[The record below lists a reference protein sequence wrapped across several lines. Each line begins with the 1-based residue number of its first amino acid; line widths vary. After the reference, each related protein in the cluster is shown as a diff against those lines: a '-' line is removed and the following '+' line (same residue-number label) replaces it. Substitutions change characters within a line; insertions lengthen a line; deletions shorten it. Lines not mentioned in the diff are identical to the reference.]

1 MLTMGQSV
9 ATHSP
14 TSAVVSSVLVLLL
27 LGVIDYDTG
36 PKLSFSVFYL
46 VPVSFAAWFAGKRTG
61 TFVGCLAGLIWLAA
75 DVASTPG
82 HMQVGPALWN
92 LSSRVCTLVFIAQI
106 MAHVRSLHLGLE
118 DTVAKRTHQLQ
129 IETSRRVAME
139 REIAAVSHRE
149 QQRIA
154 RELHDGLGQELG
166 ALAFQA
172 KLLASRLNHNG
183 STQAQEAQRLVEVI
197 NRSTARTRALSH
209 LLDPLGEGTGALRH
223 ALGLLADQS
232 GQAFGIACTFESPD
246 SLPHLSADAE
256 LNLYRITQEAIHNAV
271 QHGRASE
278 VAIVATADPGQLTLR
293 ISDNGRGFFPAKP
306 TDLRPGMGLRIMRY
320 RADALHAD
328 LDIRSAQAKGCTVLC
343 SVPLRQT
350 EA

>member
-9 ATHSP
+9 ALHSS
-14 TSAVVSSVLVLLL
+14 TSAVVFSVLVLLL
-27 LGVIDYDTG
+27 VGVIDYTTG

-46 VPVSFAAWFAGKRTG
+46 VPVSFAAWFAGKSTG

-75 DVASTPG
+75 DVGSTPG
-82 HMQVGPALWN
+82 LMHWGPAVWN
-92 LSSRVCTLVFIAQI
+92 LSSRICTLVFIAQI

-118 DTVAKRTHQLQ
+118 DTVTKRTQQLQ
-129 IETSRRVAME
+129 AETGRRVAME

-172 KLLASRLNHNG
+172 KLLASRLDG
-183 STQAQEAQRLVEVI
+183 KVSSLAGEAQRLVDVI

-223 ALGLLADQS
+223 ALSLLADQS

-246 SLPHLSADAE
+246 ALPHLSADAE
-256 LNLYRITQEAIHNAV
+256 LNLYRIAQEAIHNAV

-278 VAIVATADPGQLTLR
+278 VVILATVDPGQLTLR
-293 ISDNGRGFFPAKP
+293 ISDNGRGFSLPKAVG
-306 TDLRPGMGLRIMRY
+306 LRRGMGLRIMRY
-320 RADALHAD
+320 RADALRAY
-328 LDIRSAQAKGCTVLC
+328 LDIRSAPGLGCTVLC
-343 SVPLRQT
+343 SVPLQ
-350 EA
+350 ES